1 MAKQTTAPTMKD
13 VAKEAGVSLGTV
25 SKVING
31 IPVGEEYRKKV
42 EQAIKTLDYRIN
54 SYAKGLKNNR
64 TYTVAVILPNLLNP
78 FFSMVAHYINRALV
92 KHGYR
97 MLLCDT
103 DYDYTKEQEMVQM
116 AEQNKVDGIIAL
128 TYNPDLKISPN
139 VRSVS
144 IDRYLS
150 GNTPCVA
157 SDNYNGGRLAAQK
170 LVENGCK
177 NLAFLRIGSPIVGET
192 NKRKDGFVAACEAMG
207 VRCEI
212 KNLNDPWDNGNFD
225 PMKEFEAFLTEH
237 LHDGKLDIDGIF
249 CVTDRLAYQIVQLLK
264 SMGVNVPD
272 DVQVIGFD
280 GLRTFGDMNYYC
292 STIVQPVEAMA
303 ETCVNLILAE
313 PSATTPALLCLP
325 VSYAYGGTTKA

>member
-1 MAKQTTAPTMKD
+1 MAKRSTAPTMKD

-31 IPVGEEYRKKV
+31 IPVGDEYRKKV
-42 EQAIKTLDYRIN
+42 EQAIKTLDYHIN
-54 SYAKGLKNNR
+54 AYAKGLKNNH

-92 KHGYR
+92 KQGYR

-103 DYDYTKEQEMVQM
+103 DYDYSKEQEMVQM

-128 TYNPDLKISPN
+128 TYSPDLKISPE

-150 GNTPCVA
+150 GSAPCVA

-170 LVENGCK
+170 LAENGCK
-177 NLAFLRIGSPIVGET
+177 SLAFLRTGSPLASET
-192 NKRKDGFVAACEAMG
+192 NKRRDGFVAECEAMNIPCTQKILMDG
-207 VRCEI
+207 A
-212 KNLNDPWDNGNFD
+212 PFS
-225 PMKEFEAFLTEH
+225 EFEQFLQES
-237 LHDGKLDIDGIF
+237 LKEGKLAFDGIF
-249 CVTDRLAYQIVQLLK
+249 CVTDKLAFDIIKALRR
-264 SMGVNVPD
+264 MGQRVPE
-272 DVQVIGFD
+272 DVQVIGYD
-280 GLRTFGDMNYYC
+280 GLRMFGDSDYYC

-303 ETCVNLILAE
+303 ETCVNLVLDESAVNV
-313 PSATTPALLCLP
+313 PSLLCLP

>member
-1 MAKQTTAPTMKD
+1 MAKQNAAPTMKD
-13 VAKEAGVSLGTV
+13 VAREAGVSLGTV

-31 IPVGEEYRKKV
+31 IPVGDEYRKKV
-42 EQAIKTLDYRIN
+42 EQAIKMLDYHIN
-54 SYAKGLKNNR
+54 AYAKGLKNNR
-64 TYTVAVILPNLLNP
+64 TYTVAVILPNMINP

-128 TYNPDLKISPN
+128 TYNPDLKISPE

-150 GNTPCVA
+150 GSTPCVA

-170 LVENGCK
+170 LAENGCK
-177 NLAFLRIGSPIVGET
+177 SLAFLRIGSPLASET
-192 NKRKDGFVAACEAMG
+192 NKRRDGFVAECEALHLPCTQKILMDG
-207 VRCEI
+207 A
-212 KNLNDPWDNGNFD
+212 PFS
-225 PMKEFEAFLTEH
+225 EFEHFLKENLQDGRLAF
-237 LHDGKLDIDGIF
+237 DGIF
-249 CVTDRLAYQIVQLLK
+249 CVTDKLAVDIIKTLRR
-264 SMGVNVPD
+264 MGLRVPE
-272 DVQVIGFD
+272 DVQVMGYD
-280 GLRTFGDMNYYC
+280 GLRAFGDQDYYC

-303 ETCVNLILAE
+303 ETCVDLVLQDSHANT
-313 PSATTPALLCLP
+313 PSLLCLP
-325 VSYAYGGTTKA
+325 VRYAYGGTTKA